1 MIFFLMCILLTQQN
15 KAKMIQGGGGKIISE
30 RKKNITCGGIEPV
43 SPAWKAS
50 IQTTWPL
57 NHC

>member
-1 MIFFLMCILLTQQN
+1 MILKKMCILLTQQN

-30 RKKNITCGGIEPV
+30 KKPITCGGIEPV